1 MTTPSSQSYRPVVV
15 MGVSGS
21 GKSTIGAALAKK
33 IGATFIEGDDVH
45 TADNKAKMAA
55 GFPLDDTD
63 RGPWLEEIGESM
75 AAEIAA
81 GRGVVVA
88 CSALKRVYR
97 DVLTAA
103 APGVVFVHLAGPLDL
118 IAARQRGRDHEYMPL
133 SLLESQFAT
142 LEQPGDDERHLDVD
156 VSHTPDEI
164 VRFIIAR
171 LPAPAASTAAGDEAE
186 MAPR

>member
-1 MTTPSSQSYRPVVV
+1 

-21 GKSTIGAALAKK
+21 GKSTIGLALATA

-63 RGPWLEEIGESM
+63 RGPWLEDLADRMREEL
-75 AAEIAA
+75 A
-81 GRGVVVA
+81 GGNGVVVA
-88 CSALKRVYR
+88 CSALKHSYR
-97 DVLTAA
+97 DVLAAA
-103 APGVVFVHLAGPLDL
+103 APEVVFVHLAGPLEL
-118 IAARQRGRDHEYMPL
+118 IAARQQGRDHEYMPL

-142 LEQPGDDERHLDVD
+142 LEQPGDDERHIEVD

-164 VRFIIAR
+164 VRYIIAR
-171 LPAPAASTAAGDEAE
+171 LPAPASSGAGDEAE
-186 MAPR
+186 MTIR